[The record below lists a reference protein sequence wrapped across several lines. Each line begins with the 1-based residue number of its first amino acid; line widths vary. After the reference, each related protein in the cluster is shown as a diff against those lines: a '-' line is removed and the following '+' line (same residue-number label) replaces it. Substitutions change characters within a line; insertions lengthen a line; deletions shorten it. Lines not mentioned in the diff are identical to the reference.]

1 MTSIEKAA
9 EIADKI
15 RRITAMRGDCQSLR
29 GIILTPEE
37 ILDKCSC
44 VEELNFYYNKLRKG
58 GE

>member
-15 RRITAMRGDCQSLR
+15 RRITAMRGDCESLR

-37 ILDKCSC
+37 ILDK
-44 VEELNFYYNKLRKG
+44 
-58 GE
+58 

>member
-1 MTSIEKAA
+1 MTAIEKAA

-15 RRITAMRGDCQSLR
+15 RQITARRGDCQSLR

-44 VEELNFYYNKLRKG
+44 EEELDFFHRKLRKG